1 MSVTVG
7 AFEAK
12 THLSSLLQQVELGE
26 EVTITKHGRP
36 IARLVPVNQGA
47 SRDWKAFWER
57 VDEHRV
63 RGGARAD
70 IKGHIEEG
78 RL

>member
-1 MSVTVG
+1 MTVTVG

-36 IARLVPVNQGA
+36 IARLAPVNQGA

-57 VDEHRV
+57 VDEHRA
-63 RGGARAD
+63 RGGSRAD
-70 IKGHIEEG
+70 VKSHIEEG

>member
-1 MSVTVG
+1 MSATVG
-7 AFEAK
+7 AFEAN
-12 THLSSLLQQVELGE
+12 THLSSLLEQVELGE

-47 SRDWKAFWER
+47 PRDWKAFWER

-63 RGGARAD
+63 RGGSRAD
-70 IKGHIEEG
+70 IKSQIEEG

>member
-47 SRDWKAFWER
+47 SRDWQAFWER
-57 VDEHRV
+57 VDEHRA

-70 IKGHIEEG
+70 IKSHIEEG

>member
-1 MSVTVG
+1 MAVTVG

-36 IARLVPVNQGA
+36 VARLVPVNEGS
-47 SRDWKAFWER
+47 SRDWGAFWAR
-57 VDEHRV
+57 VDAHRV
-63 RGGARAD
+63 RVGSGAD
-70 IKGHIEEG
+70 IKKDIEEG
-78 RL
+78 RM

>member
-47 SRDWKAFWER
+47 SRDWKAFWES

-63 RGGARAD
+63 RGGSRAE
-70 IKGHIEEG
+70 IKSYIEEG
-78 RL
+78 RM

>member
-1 MSVTVG
+1 MTVTVG
-7 AFEAK
+7 SFEAK
-12 THLSSLLQQVELGE
+12 THLSSLLQRVEAGE

-47 SRDWKAFWER
+47 PRDWKSFWAR

-63 RGGARAD
+63 HAGSRAD
-70 IKGHIEEG
+70 IKQHIEEG